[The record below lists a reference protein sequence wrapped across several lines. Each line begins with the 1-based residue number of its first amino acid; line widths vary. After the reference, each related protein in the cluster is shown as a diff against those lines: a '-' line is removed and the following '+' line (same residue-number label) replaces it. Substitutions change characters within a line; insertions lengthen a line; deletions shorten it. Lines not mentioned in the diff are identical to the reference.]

1 MTSSNEI
8 DKIAPALVAFQDEV
22 GNPKKTADNP
32 FFKSKYAD
40 LDGIINT
47 IRPTL
52 AAHGLC
58 VIQSPEGEGNTAKV
72 ATRII
77 HSSGQWIEGTLS
89 LTAVKGDPQGMGSAI
104 TYARRYSLAGICGLA
119 QDDDDGNSASGKDA
133 KATAKPAAQPAPRS
147 TPQATPQP
155 AKLGPQAPIGKTPE
169 EGMRD
174 RCAAIVK
181 QLGLDK
187 ATSAS
192 ILRAHGG
199 THSEAGWAGVDW
211 AGVLAE
217 LTNRQRMTDIDA
229 TAEATLSKVFD
240 GMPA

>member
-1 MTSSNEI
+1 MISSNEI
-8 DKIAPALVAFQDEV
+8 DKLAPALVAFQEEV

-32 FFKSKYAD
+32 FYKSKYAD

-72 ATRII
+72 TTRII

-119 QDDDDGNSASGKDA
+119 QDDDDGNTASGKDE
-133 KATAKPAAQPAPRS
+133 KPTAKS
-147 TPQATPQP
+147 ATPHP
-155 AKLGPQAPIGKTPE
+155 SKLGPQAPIGKPPE

-181 QLGLDK
+181 QLGIDK
-187 ATSAS
+187 TTTAS

-199 THSEAGWAGVDW
+199 TKAEGAAWANVDW
-211 AGVLAE
+211 AGVLSE
-217 LTNRQRMTDIDA
+217 LTNRQRMTELDPA
-229 TAEATLSKVFD
+229 AEAALSKVFD